1 MEIIEQEVLRW
12 ASEAYATMGWSGVS
26 ILMAIESVFFPIPSE
41 IVMPLAGW
49 MLIAEQGKSMW
60 FILVAGFFGALGSL
74 IGALVIY
81 FVGFF
86 GGRGIIERYGHY
98 FFMSQNDLRVADK
111 WFQKYGTWA
120 VFVSRLIPVARSLI
134 SLPAGVTRMH
144 LIPFIALTF
153 AGSFIWSAGLALGGY
168 ILGSNWE
175 SMRGIM
181 RPLDLPIIVA
191 ISCLMLGYL
200 LYKLNSKRKKKLL

>member
-1 MEIIEQEVLRW
+1 
-12 ASEAYATMGWSGVS
+12 
-26 ILMAIESVFFPIPSE
+26 
-41 IVMPLAGW
+41 
-49 MLIAEQGKSMW
+49 
-60 FILVAGFFGALGSL
+60 
-74 IGALVIY
+74 
-81 FVGFF
+81 
-86 GGRGIIERYGHY
+86 
-98 FFMSQNDLRVADK
+98 MSQNDLRVADR

-181 RPLDLPIIVA
+181 RPFDLPIIVA

>member
-12 ASEAYATMGWSGVS
+12 ASEIYSAMGWPGVS

-49 MLIAEQGKSMW
+49 MLIADQDKGIW
-60 FILVAGFFGALGSL
+60 YVLVAGFFGASGSL

-81 FVGFF
+81 AAGFF

-98 FFMSQNDLRVADK
+98 FLMSKNDLRVADE
-111 WFQKYGTWA
+111 WFEKYGTWA
-120 VFVSRLIPVARSLI
+120 VFISRLVPVARSLI

-144 LIPFIALTF
+144 LLPFVALTF
-153 AGSFIWSAGLALGGY
+153 VGSFIWSTGLALGGY
-168 ILGSNWE
+168 VLGSNWE
-175 SMRGIM
+175 NMREIM
-181 RPLDLPIIVA
+181 RPFDLPIIVA
-191 ISCLMLGYL
+191 ISFLMLGYL
-200 LYKLNSKRKKKLL
+200 FYKLNSKRKKTSL